1 MIYLKD
7 WVTER
12 EKEIFHPLGHSL
24 KSHNDWSLA
33 RLKPGTRS
41 FFSVFFMGA
50 GAHAF
55 EPSPPLSKVHWQEAG
70 SDVKQSDLPL
80 EPMWDAG
87 ETGSGFDR

>member
-1 MIYLKD
+1 
-7 WVTER
+7 
-12 EKEIFHPLGHSL
+12 
-24 KSHNDWSLA
+24 
-33 RLKPGTRS
+33 
-41 FFSVFFMGA
+41 MGA